1 MGSGLPQLTQW
12 RGPRPQLRLRQE
24 TVANLPC
31 KIRMFYVANFF
42 HPPISGLEGSSFE
55 RVKRTLRTEGEK
67 RQEAAWCKNNR
78 KCSTALRPF
87 LSSTVVFALFCRCLR
102 ALSCVLSF
110 SCVSVSF
117 ILLFSN
123 FTFLLSF
130 YKLEA
135 SSQRSVLCNLFTQTF
150 GKETSSICTGNFD
163 AEVQFTAVLERG
175 ARKEPKLTG

>member
-1 MGSGLPQLTQW
+1 MRTCPVKFECFTWLIFFTRQFPAW
-12 RGPRPQLRLRQE
+12 RAPR
-24 TVANLPC
+24 
-31 KIRMFYVANFF
+31 
-42 HPPISGLEGSSFE
+42 FE

-163 AEVQFTAVLERG
+163 AEVQFTAILETG